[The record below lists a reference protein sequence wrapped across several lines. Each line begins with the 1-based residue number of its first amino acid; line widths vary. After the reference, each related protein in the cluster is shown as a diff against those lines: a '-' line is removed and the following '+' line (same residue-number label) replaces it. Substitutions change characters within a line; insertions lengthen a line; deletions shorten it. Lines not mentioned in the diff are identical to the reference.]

1 MPEISLTPQTVRR
14 LSNYFKNEI
23 AILHSRLSDGERFDA
38 WNGIRNGKYKIV
50 IGARSAVFVPLEN
63 IKLIIVDE
71 EHESSY
77 KQFDSSPNY
86 NARDVAILRAQKANA
101 VVVLGSATP
110 SVESYFNATTGKY
123 TLLKLTKRI
132 DEAKLPEVKIIDLRE
147 EQKEQ
152 FLILKE
158 KAKVHGK
165 KIFDEAT
172 FSISKELN
180 ILIQDKL
187 NKKKE

>member
-86 NARDVAILRAQKANA
+86 NARDVAILRAQKQM
-101 VVVLGSATP
+101 
-110 SVESYFNATTGKY
+110 
-123 TLLKLTKRI
+123 LLLFWAQQLHR
-132 DEAKLPEVKIIDLRE
+132 LN
-147 EQKEQ
+147 
-152 FLILKE
+152 LISTQQLE
-158 KAKVHGK
+158 
-165 KIFDEAT
+165 
-172 FSISKELN
+172 N
-180 ILIQDKL
+180 ILY
-187 NKKKE
+187 